1 MSHVSGGLT
10 TTPRSR
16 LQLRDEASLNV
27 LIPMGGGGGAF
38 AEAGYQ
44 VPKPLIKIVGRAML
58 LHLLD
63 SLKLRLGDVVWLV
76 VPNALYAQ
84 YESTLDLAHEFPDT
98 DIRVIT
104 FDMKTRG
111 AVETC
116 FVGLQHMSET
126 ELNRRVVCLDCDTL
140 YFSDVLG
147 LFRSLPKEQ
156 GACFYFVDRGTRA
169 MYSYLRVGAN
179 DQVKEVREKNAISR
193 MANVGAYGFPTA
205 RALRSYIQSVLDA
218 PDRTMETYYLSN
230 IINKMIKDA
239 FDFKALS
246 AEQCRQCGT
255 PEQLEEFMTEVSSG
269 QALQEV
275 KRRFCFALDNVLVTP
290 PSKPGDFSTVQPID
304 KNIQLVRELKEA
316 GHFIIISTSRLMQ
329 ECGGN
334 VGAVIAKCGHQTL
347 TTLAS
352 LNIPYDEIHFGQPA
366 ADLYID
372 SSVACAAVDTEKD
385 VGWRL
390 RNFNRS
396 AETGMIAARH
406 FNQVQIEGN
415 YVIKT
420 SSRSVLRGEMFFY
433 AHLPADISD
442 IFPTLISSSDTSEGP
457 VGAMTPPLV
466 DADFK
471 EVTDG
476 GATSEDGAPAAAG
489 DEDTLRHSVSLVKDE
504 IASMTLQRINGV
516 TFSHLMTNRC
526 LTTGR
531 LTLFLQTML
540 RLHRSDGD
548 LGTKLPISKLDLNA
562 NYLPKI
568 EKRFAAH
575 RKTYLNLLPDAE
587 TLFARIQ
594 DALASYQTEER
605 WHYSNVIH
613 GDPVFSNVLMTDEGR
628 IYLLDMRGEVGKS
641 LTLQGD
647 VLYDLSKIYQS
658 LLGYDFILLGIPL
671 QERDA
676 EILEELRNT
685 FRAFVAE
692 HYRGV
697 SFLDVIKLTA
707 SHYFGIVPLHVNQ
720 DHRLAYLQ
728 TATALMSSIP
738 RGD

>member
-1 MSHVSGGLT
+1 
-10 TTPRSR
+10 
-16 LQLRDEASLNV
+16 
-27 LIPMGGGGGAF
+27 
-38 AEAGYQ
+38 
-44 VPKPLIKIVGRAML
+44 
-58 LHLLD
+58 
-63 SLKLRLGDVVWLV
+63 
-76 VPNALYAQ
+76 
-84 YESTLDLAHEFPDT
+84 
-98 DIRVIT
+98 
-104 FDMKTRG
+104 
-111 AVETC
+111 
-116 FVGLQHMSET
+116 
-126 ELNRRVVCLDCDTL
+126 
-140 YFSDVLG
+140 
-147 LFRSLPKEQ
+147 
-156 GACFYFVDRGTRA
+156 
-169 MYSYLRVGAN
+169 
-179 DQVKEVREKNAISR
+179 
-193 MANVGAYGFPTA
+193 
-205 RALRSYIQSVLDA
+205 
-218 PDRTMETYYLSN
+218 
-230 IINKMIKDA
+230 
-239 FDFKALS
+239 
-246 AEQCRQCGT
+246 
-255 PEQLEEFMTEVSSG
+255 
-269 QALQEV
+269 
-275 KRRFCFALDNVLVTP
+275 
-290 PSKPGDFSTVQPID
+290 
-304 KNIQLVRELKEA
+304 
-316 GHFIIISTSRLMQ
+316 
-329 ECGGN
+329 
-334 VGAVIAKCGHQTL
+334 
-347 TTLAS
+347 
-352 LNIPYDEIHFGQPA
+352 
-366 ADLYID
+366 
-372 SSVACAAVDTEKD
+372 

-476 GATSEDGAPAAAG
+476 GGTSEDGVPAAAG
-489 DEDTLRHSVSLVKDE
+489 DEDTLQHSVSLVKDE

-587 TLFARIQ
+587 SLFAKIQ

-738 RGD
+738 SVD